1 MVFEEDSNGGYAVM
15 RKQEHISLMQYF
27 YNMQIRL
34 ENAVKDCSYR
44 YIRRDLDSIDLL
56 EEIIAKERL
65 NAFKDF
71 TQDVLTILKLN
82 EEQGIDKR

>member
-1 MVFEEDSNGGYAVM
+1 M

-65 NAFKDF
+65 RAFNDF

-82 EEQGIDKR
+82 GEQSIDNR

>member
-1 MVFEEDSNGGYAVM
+1 M
-15 RKQEHISLMQYF
+15 RKQEAISLTKYF
-27 YNMQIRL
+27 YHMQIRL

-65 NAFKDF
+65 NAFNDIMY
-71 TQDVLTILKLN
+71 DVLTILKLN
-82 EEQGIDKR
+82 EEQGLDNSFKT

>member
-1 MVFEEDSNGGYAVM
+1 M

-65 NAFKDF
+65 NAFNDF
-71 TQDVLTILKLN
+71 TQDILTILKLN
-82 EEQGIDKR
+82 EEQGIDNR

>member
-1 MVFEEDSNGGYAVM
+1 M

-65 NAFKDF
+65 NAF
-71 TQDVLTILKLN
+71 
-82 EEQGIDKR
+82 

>member
-1 MVFEEDSNGGYAVM
+1 M

-65 NAFKDF
+65 NAFNDIMF
-71 TQDVLTILKLN
+71 DILTILKLN
-82 EEQGIDKR
+82 GEQSIDNR

>member
-1 MVFEEDSNGGYAVM
+1 M

-65 NAFKDF
+65 NAFNDIMF
-71 TQDVLTILKLN
+71 DILTILKLN
-82 EEQGIDKR
+82 EEQSIDNR

>member
-1 MVFEEDSNGGYAVM
+1 M
-15 RKQEHISLMQYF
+15 RKHEHISLMQYF

-65 NAFKDF
+65 NAFNDF
-71 TQDVLTILKLN
+71 MHDVLTILKLN
-82 EEQGIDKR
+82 EEQGIDNP

>member
-1 MVFEEDSNGGYAVM
+1 M

-65 NAFKDF
+65 NAFSDF
-71 TQDVLTILKLN
+71 TQDILTILKLN
-82 EEQGIDKR
+82 EEQGIDNR

>member
-1 MVFEEDSNGGYAVM
+1 M

-27 YNMQIRL
+27 YNTQIRL

-82 EEQGIDKR
+82 EEQGIDNR